1 MSRTKI
7 KRTIFPNLFLLFAGT
22 FMFILYCGI
31 LLFTLYHAVYDTV
44 IQFSTD
50 GYYALGGFIFMLI
63 WAIILY
69 HLLHYQCMGVMKIN
83 DKYVKYCGPLL
94 PTVKFKIEDI
104 KYIDIRTFKEGNVVY
119 TEGSIDAYKFILLSS
134 RPLPNKRIDKIRP
147 SRRKKII
154 KFAVSYKLCEALL
167 SVLPPERSKIIEYQ
181 MFLYNKT
188 KMYRKKR
195 K

>member
-1 MSRTKI
+1 MSRTKM
-7 KRTIFPNLFLLFAGT
+7 KRTIFPNLVLLVEGT
-22 FMFILYCGI
+22 VMFIMFCGL
-31 LLFTLYHAVYDTV
+31 LLFTLYHAVYNTV
-44 IQFSTD
+44 IQFSAE
-50 GYYALGGFIFMLI
+50 GYSALVCFIMMLI
-63 WAIILY
+63 CNIGWY
-69 HLLHYQCMGVMKIN
+69 HLFHYQCLGVMKIN

-119 TEGSIDAYKFILLSS
+119 SEGSIDAYKFILLSS